1 MSSDNATMYLAPVAS
16 NPNYTAAG
24 PGLDSFDHDYEYGDG
39 DQGDQ
44 PVYADVADAEYAVPT
59 AEEAVYLAPV
69 VAAGTDATYEAAAAG
84 SAYADAS
91 GVFRT
96 LRRFRPSLSCDDV
109 PFPRCK

>member
-16 NPNYTAAG
+16 NPNYHAAAG
-24 PGLDSFDHDYEYGDG
+24 PGLDHDYEYGDG